1 MLFTSFAFLLF
12 FPTVCV
18 LYYLIPY
25 CYRWV
30 FLLLTSYY
38 FYINWQPVYTL
49 LLVAT
54 TGITYVCAQGIAREG
69 VSGKAKKQLLALGCV
84 VPLAFLFIFKYYNF
98 LNGTV
103 FAALDSV
110 GLRWPLPELKLLLP
124 IGISFYTFMAVGYL
138 IDVYRGVVKA
148 ERNFG
153 LYALFIA
160 FFPQVTSGPI
170 GRATALL
177 PQLKKP
183 EHLCHYNVMEGLKQM
198 VWGYFMKLCVADRLA
213 IYVDVAYGN
222 FEHHNGTTLLLASF
236 FYSIQIYCDFAGY
249 SLIAIG
255 AARIMGIQL
264 MENFRRPY
272 FAHNIKEFWSR
283 WHISLSTWFRDYI
296 YIPLGGNRVSQFR
309 YMSNLLITFL
319 VSGLWHGTSWTF
331 IVWGGLHGLFQIV
344 ENFWRKFVSV
354 RMQDKLRMSGF
365 GQILLTFVIVNFAW
379 IFFRAP
385 DIETAVSIIGRIF
398 TSSGMPF
405 VDFPVFSMG
414 LLSLSLLFIKEVQ
427 DELGRGIRLLHSR
440 CWLIS
445 HLSVVAMVVFILL
458 FGVFDGGQFIYF
470 QF

>member
-153 LYALFIA
+153 LYALFTA
-160 FFPQVTSGPI
+160 FFPQVTSG
-170 GRATALL
+170 RSA
-177 PQLKKP
+177 
-183 EHLCHYNVMEGLKQM
+183 GL
-198 VWGYFMKLCVADRLA
+198 
-213 IYVDVAYGN
+213 
-222 FEHHNGTTLLLASF
+222 
-236 FYSIQIYCDFAGY
+236 
-249 SLIAIG
+249 
-255 AARIMGIQL
+255 
-264 MENFRRPY
+264 RRC
-272 FAHNIKEFWSR
+272 
-283 WHISLSTWFRDYI
+283 
-296 YIPLGGNRVSQFR
+296 
-309 YMSNLLITFL
+309 
-319 VSGLWHGTSWTF
+319 
-331 IVWGGLHGLFQIV
+331 
-344 ENFWRKFVSV
+344 
-354 RMQDKLRMSGF
+354 
-365 GQILLTFVIVNFAW
+365 
-379 IFFRAP
+379 
-385 DIETAVSIIGRIF
+385 
-398 TSSGMPF
+398 
-405 VDFPVFSMG
+405 FPN
-414 LLSLSLLFIKEVQ
+414 
-427 DELGRGIRLLHSR
+427 
-440 CWLIS
+440 
-445 HLSVVAMVVFILL
+445 
-458 FGVFDGGQFIYF
+458 
-470 QF
+470 

>member
-12 FPTVCV
+12 FPTVCG
-18 LYYLIPY
+18 LYYLIPH

-38 FYINWQPVYTL
+38 FYINWQPVYAL

-54 TGITYVCAQGIAREG
+54 TGITYVCAQGIGRES
-69 VSGKAKKQLLALGCV
+69 VSMKVKKLLLALGSV
-84 VPLAFLFIFKYYNF
+84 IPLAFLLVFKYYDF
-98 LNGTV
+98 LNGAV
-103 FAALDSV
+103 FAALDNV
-110 GLRWPLPELKLLLP
+110 GLRWPLPELRLLLP

-138 IDVYRGVVKA
+138 VDVYRGTIKA
-148 ERNFG
+148 ERNLGF
-153 LYALFIA
+153 YALFIA

-170 GRATALL
+170 GRAAALL
-177 PQLKKP
+177 PQLKNP
-183 EHLCHYNVMEGLKQM
+183 ERLRHNNVMEGLKQM

-213 IYVDVAYGN
+213 IYVDVVYGN
-222 FEHHNGTTLLLASF
+222 FEHHNGTTLLLASV
-236 FYSIQIYCDFAGY
+236 FYSVQIYCDFAGY

-255 AARIMGIQL
+255 AARIMGVRL

-272 FAHNIKEFWSR
+272 FAHNIKDFWSR
-283 WHISLSTWFRDYI
+283 WHISLSSWFRDYV
-296 YIPLGGNRVSQFR
+296 YIPLGGNRVSR
-309 YMSNLLITFL
+309 PRHMGNLLITFL
-319 VSGLWHGTSWTF
+319 VSGLWHGANWTF

-344 ENFWRKFVSV
+344 ENLWRKSVSTCILG
-354 RMQDKLRMSGF
+354 KLHMPGI
-365 GQILLTFVIVNFAW
+365 GQILLTFVVVNFAW

-385 DIETAVSIIGRIF
+385 DIETAVSIIGRIL
-398 TSSGMPF
+398 TSAGIPF

-414 LLSLSLLFIKEVQ
+414 LLSLSLLFINDVQ

-440 CWLIS
+440 SWLIS
-445 HLSVVAMVVFILL
+445 HLSVVTMVVFILL

>member
-1 MLFTSFAFLLF
+1 
-12 FPTVCV
+12 
-18 LYYLIPY
+18 
-25 CYRWV
+25 
-30 FLLLTSYY
+30 
-38 FYINWQPVYTL
+38 
-49 LLVAT
+49 
-54 TGITYVCAQGIAREG
+54 
-69 VSGKAKKQLLALGCV
+69 
-84 VPLAFLFIFKYYNF
+84 
-98 LNGTV
+98 
-103 FAALDSV
+103 
-110 GLRWPLPELKLLLP
+110 
-124 IGISFYTFMAVGYL
+124 
-138 IDVYRGVVKA
+138 
-148 ERNFG
+148 
-153 LYALFIA
+153 
-160 FFPQVTSGPI
+160 
-170 GRATALL
+170 
-177 PQLKKP
+177 
-183 EHLCHYNVMEGLKQM
+183 M

-319 VSGLWHGTSWTF
+319 VSGLWHGASWTF

-344 ENFWRKFVSV
+344 ENFWRKFVSA